1 MIAKGRFAEKVVVVT
16 GAASGIG
23 LATAV
28 RFAEEGA
35 RGVIAVDIDGERLTR
50 VIATTGLANLLHLC
64 VDVAADESPA
74 TIVGM
79 ANDRFGRLDVLVNN
93 AGIGGSRPIDEVTDE
108 AMDRMLSVN
117 LRSIMRLTRAALPLL
132 PRPGGRIINTGS
144 VFGLSGFPGSAVYGA
159 TKAAVMQLTRQMASD
174 YAGQGILVNG
184 VAPGC
189 IDTGMTGRRIR
200 EDAWYQKA
208 MIETTPMGRVGRPE
222 EIASVVAFLASD
234 DASFIAGAIIPV
246 DGGWSGNHFMPR

>member
-1 MIAKGRFAEKVVVVT
+1 MTDSTRFAGKVAIVT

-28 RFAEEGA
+28 RFAQEGA
-35 RGVIAVDIDGERLTR
+35 RVIAVDVDGERLTR
-50 VIATTGLANLLHLC
+50 AIATTGLANLLHLC

-74 TIVGM
+74 AIVGM
-79 ANDRFGRLDVLVNN
+79 ARERFDRLDILVNN
-93 AGIGGSRPIDEVTDE
+93 AGIGGSRPIGETPDY
-108 AMDRMLSVN
+108 AIDRMLSVN
-117 LRSIMRLTRAALPLL
+117 LRSVLRLTREALALL
-132 PRPGGRIINTGS
+132 PRPGGRIVNTGS

-159 TKAAVMQLTRQMASD
+159 TKAAVMQLTRQMAAD
-174 YAGQGILVNG
+174 YAPHGILVNA

-200 EDAWYQKA
+200 EDAWYQKS
-208 MIETTPMGRVGRPE
+208 MIETTPIGRVGQPE

-234 DASFIAGAIIPV
+234 DASFIAGAVIPV
-246 DGGWSGNHFMPR
+246 DGGWSGVHYMPR

>member
-1 MIAKGRFAEKVVVVT
+1 MTDSTRFAGKVAIVT

-28 RFAEEGA
+28 RFAQEGA
-35 RGVIAVDIDGERLTR
+35 RVIAVDVDGERLTR
-50 VIATTGLANLLHLC
+50 AIATTGLANLLHLC

-74 TIVGM
+74 AIVGM
-79 ANDRFGRLDVLVNN
+79 ARERFDRLDILVNN
-93 AGIGGSRPIDEVTDE
+93 AGIGGSRPIGETPDD
-108 AMDRMLSVN
+108 AIDRMLSVN
-117 LRSIMRLTRAALPLL
+117 LRSVLRLTREALALL

-159 TKAAVMQLTRQMASD
+159 TKAAVMQLTRQMAAD
-174 YAGQGILVNG
+174 YAPHGILVNA

-200 EDAWYQKA
+200 EDAWYQKS
-208 MIETTPMGRVGRPE
+208 MIETTPIGRVGQPE

-234 DASFIAGAIIPV
+234 DASFMAGAVIPV
-246 DGGWSGNHFMPR
+246 DGGWSGVHYMPR